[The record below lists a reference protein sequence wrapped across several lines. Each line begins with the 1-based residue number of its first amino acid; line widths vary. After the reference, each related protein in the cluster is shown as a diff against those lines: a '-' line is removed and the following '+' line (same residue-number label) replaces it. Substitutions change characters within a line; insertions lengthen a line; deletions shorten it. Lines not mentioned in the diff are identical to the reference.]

1 MMYVL
6 FAMGF
11 LLLWSVAT
19 IKSFWFAVAHTLRGE
34 GSDLFPTD
42 DEVEDTPPV
51 EDKGNYPVVIVNDS
65 SRPDMLW
72 RGETYKKEEDL

>member
-11 LLLWSVAT
+11 LLVWSVAT

-42 DEVEDTPPV
+42 DEVED
-51 EDKGNYPVVIVNDS
+51 KGNYPVVIVNDS